1 MLLSMT
7 GYGRS
12 SKNFEKR
19 TITVELRA
27 VNSKTTDLRL
37 KLPLDFKDKE
47 IILRK
52 LITDKGER
60 GKIDV
65 QISIESNIDK
75 DNSGINQSLFKR
87 YYREIQKLNE
97 ELGNTGGNFTEA
109 VLRIPNVVTG
119 DTDGINDE
127 EWEEIEQVVNEAFEQ
142 FNAFRLAEGKAHE
155 DDLRERTNGILVN
168 LLKISPFETDRI
180 NKMKQRLRQNLEEF
194 WGRDNVDEN
203 RYEQEILFYVDKMD
217 ITEEKIRL
225 EQHCKYFID
234 QLDNNL
240 TSKGRQLNFITQEM
254 GREINTLGAKAYH
267 SEIQH
272 LVVGMKDELEKI
284 KEQIANVL

>member
-37 KLPLDFKDKE
+37 RTPLDFKDKE
-47 IILRK
+47 ILLRK

-65 QISIESNIDK
+65 LISIESNVDK
-75 DNSGINQSLFKR
+75 ENSGINQALFRR

-97 ELGNTGGNFTEA
+97 ELGNTSGNYTEA

-119 DTDGINDE
+119 DTDGIEDE
-127 EWEEIEQVVNEAFEQ
+127 EWEEIVQVINEAFEQ
-142 FNAFRLAEGKAHE
+142 FNAFRLAEGTVHE
-155 DDLRERTNGILVN
+155 LDLRERTNAILIN
-168 LLKISPFETDRI
+168 LLKVSPFEEDRI
-180 NKMKQRLRQNLEEF
+180 AKMKQRLRQNLEEF

-203 RYEQEILFYVDKMD
+203 RYEQEVLFYVDKMD

-225 EQHCKYFID
+225 EQHCKYFIE
-234 QLDNNL
+234 QLDNDV

>member
-12 SKNFEKR
+12 SRNFEKR

-47 IILRK
+47 ILLRK

-75 DNSGINQSLFKR
+75 DNGGINQSLFKR
-87 YYREIQKLNE
+87 YYKEIQRLNE
-97 ELGNTGGNFTEA
+97 EMGNGIGNFTEA

-119 DTDGINDE
+119 DTDGIDDE
-127 EWEEIEQVVNEAFEQ
+127 EWEEIETVVNEAFEQ
-142 FNAFRLAEGKAHE
+142 FNAFRMAEGKAHE
-155 DDLRERTNGILVN
+155 DDLRERTNAILIN
-168 LLKISPFETDRI
+168 LLKVSPFEADRI
-180 NKMKQRLRQNLEEF
+180 HKMKQRLRQNLEEF

-225 EQHCKYFID
+225 EQHCKYFME
-234 QLDNNL
+234 QLDNKA

>member
-65 QISIESNIDK
+65 QISIESNMDK

-155 DDLRERTNGILVN
+155 EDLRERTNGILVN

>member
-12 SKNFEKR
+12 SRNFEKR
-19 TITVELRA
+19 TITVEMRA

-47 IILRK
+47 ILLRK

-75 DNSGINQSLFKR
+75 DNGGINQSLFKR
-87 YYREIQKLNE
+87 YYKEIQRLNE
-97 ELGNTGGNFTEA
+97 EMGNGIGNFTEA

-119 DTDGINDE
+119 DTDGIDDE
-127 EWEEIEQVVNEAFEQ
+127 EWEEIETVVNEAFEQ

-155 DDLRERTNGILVN
+155 DDLRERTNAILVS
-168 LLKISPFETDRI
+168 LLKVSPFEEDRI

-225 EQHCKYFID
+225 EQHCKYFME
-234 QLDNNL
+234 QLDNKA

-272 LVVGMKDELEKI
+272 LVVGMKDDLEKI

>member
-1 MLLSMT
+1 MT

-65 QISIESNIDK
+65 QISIESNMDK

>member
-12 SKNFEKR
+12 SRNFEKR

-47 IILRK
+47 ILLRK

-75 DNSGINQSLFKR
+75 DNGGINQSLFKR
-87 YYREIQKLNE
+87 YYKEIQRLNE
-97 ELGNTGGNFTEA
+97 EMGNGIGNFTEA

-119 DTDGINDE
+119 DTDGIDDE
-127 EWEEIEQVVNEAFEQ
+127 EWEEIETVVNEAFEQ

-155 DDLRERTNGILVN
+155 DDLRERTNAILIN
-168 LLKISPFETDRI
+168 LLKVSPFEADRI
-180 NKMKQRLRQNLEEF
+180 HKMKQRLRQNLEEF

-225 EQHCKYFID
+225 EQHCKYFME
-234 QLDNNL
+234 QLDNKA

>member
-65 QISIESNIDK
+65 QISIESNMDK

>member
-37 KLPLDFKDKE
+37 RTPLDFKDKE
-47 IILRK
+47 ILLRK

-65 QISIESNIDK
+65 LISIESNVDK
-75 DNSGINQSLFKR
+75 ENSGINQALFRR

-97 ELGNTGGNFTEA
+97 ELGNTSGNYTEA

-119 DTDGINDE
+119 DTDGIEDE
-127 EWEEIEQVVNEAFEQ
+127 EWEEIVQVINEAFEQ
-142 FNAFRLAEGKAHE
+142 FNAFRLAEGTVHE
-155 DDLRERTNGILVN
+155 LDLRERTNAILVN
-168 LLKISPFETDRI
+168 LLKVSPFEEDRI
-180 NKMKQRLRQNLEEF
+180 AKMKHRLRQNLEEF

-203 RYEQEILFYVDKMD
+203 RYEQEVLFYVDKMD

-225 EQHCKYFID
+225 EQHCKYFIE
-234 QLDNNL
+234 QLDNDV

>member
-1 MLLSMT
+1 MT

-12 SKNFEKR
+12 SRNFEKR

-47 IILRK
+47 ILLRK

-75 DNSGINQSLFKR
+75 DNGGINQSLFKR
-87 YYREIQKLNE
+87 YYKEIQRLNE
-97 ELGNTGGNFTEA
+97 EMGNGIGNFTEA

-119 DTDGINDE
+119 DTDGIDDE
-127 EWEEIEQVVNEAFEQ
+127 EWEEIETVVNEAFEQ

-155 DDLRERTNGILVN
+155 DDLRERTNAILIN
-168 LLKISPFETDRI
+168 LLKVSPFEADRI
-180 NKMKQRLRQNLEEF
+180 HKMKQRLRQNLEEF

-225 EQHCKYFID
+225 EQHCKYFME
-234 QLDNNL
+234 QLDNKA

>member
-12 SKNFEKR
+12 SRNFEKR

-47 IILRK
+47 ILLRK

-75 DNSGINQSLFKR
+75 DNGGINQSLFKR
-87 YYREIQKLNE
+87 YYKEIQRLNE
-97 ELGNTGGNFTEA
+97 EMGNGIGNFTEA

-119 DTDGINDE
+119 DTDGIDDE
-127 EWEEIEQVVNEAFEQ
+127 EWEEIETVVNEAFEQ
-142 FNAFRLAEGKAHE
+142 FNAFRMAEGKAHE
-155 DDLRERTNGILVN
+155 DDLRERTNAILVN
-168 LLKISPFETDRI
+168 LLKVSPFEADRI
-180 NKMKQRLRQNLEEF
+180 HKMKQRLRQNLEEF

-225 EQHCKYFID
+225 EQHCKYFME
-234 QLDNNL
+234 QLDNKA

>member
-65 QISIESNIDK
+65 QISIESNMDK

-87 YYREIQKLNE
+87 YYREIHKLNE

>member
-12 SKNFEKR
+12 SRNFEKR

-47 IILRK
+47 ILLRK

-75 DNSGINQSLFKR
+75 DNGGINQSLFKR
-87 YYREIQKLNE
+87 YYKEIQRLNE
-97 ELGNTGGNFTEA
+97 EMGNGIGNFTEA

-119 DTDGINDE
+119 DTDGIDDE
-127 EWEEIEQVVNEAFEQ
+127 EWEEIETVVNEAFEQ

-155 DDLRERTNGILVN
+155 DDLRERTNAILVS
-168 LLKISPFETDRI
+168 LLKVSPFEEDRI

-225 EQHCKYFID
+225 EQHCKYFME
-234 QLDNNL
+234 QLDNKA

-272 LVVGMKDELEKI
+272 LVVGMKDDLEKI

>member
-1 MLLSMT
+1 MT

-37 KLPLDFKDKE
+37 RTPLDFKDKE
-47 IILRK
+47 ILLRK

-65 QISIESNIDK
+65 LISIESTVDK
-75 DNSGINQSLFKR
+75 ENSGINQALFRR

-97 ELGNTGGNFTEA
+97 ELGNTSGNYTEA

-119 DTDGINDE
+119 DTDGIEDE
-127 EWEEIEQVVNEAFEQ
+127 EWEEIVQVINEAFEQ
-142 FNAFRLAEGKAHE
+142 FNAFRLAEGSVHE
-155 DDLRERTNGILVN
+155 LDLRDRTNAILIN
-168 LLKISPFETDRI
+168 LLKVSPFEEDRI
-180 NKMKQRLRQNLEEF
+180 VKMKQRLRQNLEEF

-203 RYEQEILFYVDKMD
+203 RYEQEVLFYVDKMD

-225 EQHCKYFID
+225 EQHCKYFIE
-234 QLDNNL
+234 QLDNTV

>member
-37 KLPLDFKDKE
+37 RTPLDFKDKE
-47 IILRK
+47 ILLRK

-65 QISIESNIDK
+65 LISIESTVDK
-75 DNSGINQSLFKR
+75 ENSGINQALFRR

-97 ELGNTGGNFTEA
+97 ELGNTSGNYTEA

-119 DTDGINDE
+119 DTDGIEEE
-127 EWEEIEQVVNEAFEQ
+127 EWDEIVQVINEAFEQ
-142 FNAFRLAEGKAHE
+142 FNAFRLAEGSVHE
-155 DDLRERTNGILVN
+155 LDLRDRTNAILIN
-168 LLKISPFETDRI
+168 LLKVSPFEEDRI
-180 NKMKQRLRQNLEEF
+180 VKMKQRLRQNLEEF

-203 RYEQEILFYVDKMD
+203 RYEQEVLFYVDKMD

-225 EQHCKYFID
+225 EQHCKYFIE
-234 QLDNNL
+234 QLDNTV

-272 LVVGMKDELEKI
+272 LVVGMTSSKRSRSRLLMCCK
-284 KEQIANVL
+284 

>member
-37 KLPLDFKDKE
+37 RTPLDFKDKE
-47 IILRK
+47 ILLRK

-65 QISIESNIDK
+65 LISIESTVDK
-75 DNSGINQSLFKR
+75 ENSGINQALFRR

-97 ELGNTGGNFTEA
+97 ELGNTSGNYTEA

-119 DTDGINDE
+119 DTDGIEDE
-127 EWEEIEQVVNEAFEQ
+127 EWEEIVQVINEAFEQ
-142 FNAFRLAEGKAHE
+142 FNAFRLAEGSVHE
-155 DDLRERTNGILVN
+155 LDLRDRTNAILIN
-168 LLKISPFETDRI
+168 LLKVSPFEEDRI
-180 NKMKQRLRQNLEEF
+180 VKMKQRLRQNLEEF

-203 RYEQEILFYVDKMD
+203 RYEQEVLFYVDKMD

-225 EQHCKYFID
+225 EQHCKYFIE
-234 QLDNNL
+234 QLDNTV

>member
-65 QISIESNIDK
+65 QISIESNMDK

-225 EQHCKYFID
+225 EQHCKYFIE
-234 QLDNNL
+234 QLDNKL
-240 TSKGRQLNFITQEM
+240 TSKGRQLSFITQEM

>member
-37 KLPLDFKDKE
+37 RTPLDFKDKE
-47 IILRK
+47 ILLRK

-65 QISIESNIDK
+65 LISIESTVDK
-75 DNSGINQSLFKR
+75 ENSGINQALFRR

-97 ELGNTGGNFTEA
+97 ELGNTGGNYTEA

-119 DTDGINDE
+119 DTDGIEEE
-127 EWEEIEQVVNEAFEQ
+127 EWDEIVQVINEAFEQ
-142 FNAFRLAEGKAHE
+142 FNAFRLAEGTVHE
-155 DDLRERTNGILVN
+155 LDLRERTNAILVN
-168 LLKISPFETDRI
+168 LLTVSPFEEDRI
-180 NKMKQRLRQNLEEF
+180 AKMKQRLRQNLEEF

-203 RYEQEILFYVDKMD
+203 RYEQEVLFYVDKMD

-225 EQHCKYFID
+225 EQHCKYFIE
-234 QLDNNL
+234 QLDNEV

>member
-37 KLPLDFKDKE
+37 RTPLDFKDKE
-47 IILRK
+47 ILLRK

-65 QISIESNIDK
+65 LISIESNVDK
-75 DNSGINQSLFKR
+75 ENSGINQALFRR

-97 ELGNTGGNFTEA
+97 ELGNTSGNYTEA

-119 DTDGINDE
+119 DTDGIEEE
-127 EWEEIEQVVNEAFEQ
+127 EWEEIVQVINEAFEQ
-142 FNAFRLAEGKAHE
+142 FNAFRLAEGTVHE
-155 DDLRERTNGILVN
+155 LDLRERTNAILIN
-168 LLKISPFETDRI
+168 LLKVSPFEEDRI
-180 NKMKQRLRQNLEEF
+180 AKMKQRLRQNLEEF

-203 RYEQEILFYVDKMD
+203 RYEQEVLFYVDKMD

-225 EQHCKYFID
+225 EQHCKYFIE
-234 QLDNNL
+234 QLDNNV

>member
-1 MLLSMT
+1 MT

-12 SKNFEKR
+12 SRNFEKR

-47 IILRK
+47 ILLRK

-75 DNSGINQSLFKR
+75 DNGGINQSLFKR
-87 YYREIQKLNE
+87 YYKEIQRLNE
-97 ELGNTGGNFTEA
+97 EMGNGIGNFTEA

-119 DTDGINDE
+119 DTDGIDDE
-127 EWEEIEQVVNEAFEQ
+127 EWEEIETVVNEAFEQ

-155 DDLRERTNGILVN
+155 DDLRERTNAILVS
-168 LLKISPFETDRI
+168 LLKVSPFEEDRI

-225 EQHCKYFID
+225 EQHCKYFME
-234 QLDNNL
+234 QLDNKA

-272 LVVGMKDELEKI
+272 LVVGMKDDLEKI